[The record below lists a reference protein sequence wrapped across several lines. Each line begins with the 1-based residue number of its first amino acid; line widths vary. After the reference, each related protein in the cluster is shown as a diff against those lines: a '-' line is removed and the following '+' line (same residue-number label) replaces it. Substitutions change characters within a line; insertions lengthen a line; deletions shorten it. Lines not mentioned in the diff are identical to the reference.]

1 MVVFGIGAMK
11 MNIMKGG
18 EIVTEQKNSVAATTE
33 QIKINNINLN
43 TLFNFTKSLD
53 SDVEKFLVI
62 RAFYQLNYF
71 DLESNDRNTLEELL
85 KPIGGTK

>member
-1 MVVFGIGAMK
+1 MA
-11 MNIMKGG
+11 
-18 EIVTEQKNSVAATTE
+18 EQKNSVVAATE
-33 QIKINNINLN
+33 RQKNINNINLN

-71 DLESNDRNTLEELL
+71 DLEPNDREALEELL
-85 KPIGGTK
+85 KPMGGTK

>member
-1 MVVFGIGAMK
+1 MLNTK
-11 MNIMKGG
+11 K
-18 EIVTEQKNSVAATTE
+18 SVAATTE

-71 DLESNDRNTLEELL
+71 DLEPNDRDVLEELL

>member
-1 MVVFGIGAMK
+1 MLD
-11 MNIMKGG
+11 
-18 EIVTEQKNSVAATTE
+18 TKNSVAATTE
-33 QIKINNINLN
+33 NKNINNINLN

-62 RAFYQLNYF
+62 KAFYQLNYF
-71 DLESNDRNTLEELL
+71 DLELNDREALEELL

>member
-1 MVVFGIGAMK
+1 MLD
-11 MNIMKGG
+11 
-18 EIVTEQKNSVAATTE
+18 TKNSVAATTE
-33 QIKINNINLN
+33 RQKNINNINLN
-43 TLFNFTKSLD
+43 TLFNFTKTLD

-71 DLESNDRNTLEELL
+71 DLELNDRETLEELL

>member
-1 MVVFGIGAMK
+1 MLD
-11 MNIMKGG
+11 
-18 EIVTEQKNSVAATTE
+18 TKNSVAATTE
-33 QIKINNINLN
+33 RQKNINNINLN

-71 DLESNDRNTLEELL
+71 DLESNDREVLEELL
-85 KPIGGTK
+85 KPIRGTK

>member
-1 MVVFGIGAMK
+1 MA
-11 MNIMKGG
+11 
-18 EIVTEQKNSVAATTE
+18 EQKNSVATTTE
-33 QIKINNINLN
+33 NKNINNINLN

-53 SDVEKFLVI
+53 SDVDKFLVI

-71 DLESNDRNTLEELL
+71 DLESNDREALEELL

>member
-1 MVVFGIGAMK
+1 MA
-11 MNIMKGG
+11 
-18 EIVTEQKNSVAATTE
+18 EQKNSVAATTE
-33 QIKINNINLN
+33 QKNINNINPN

-71 DLESNDRNTLEELL
+71 DLESNDREALEELL

>member
-1 MVVFGIGAMK
+1 M
-11 MNIMKGG
+11 
-18 EIVTEQKNSVAATTE
+18 AATTE

-71 DLESNDRNTLEELL
+71 DLELNDRETLEELL
-85 KPIGGTK
+85 KTIGGTK

>member
-1 MVVFGIGAMK
+1 MA
-11 MNIMKGG
+11 
-18 EIVTEQKNSVAATTE
+18 EQKNSVTVTTE
-33 QIKINNINLN
+33 NKNINNINLN

-62 RAFYQLNYF
+62 KAFYQLNYF
-71 DLESNDRNTLEELL
+71 DLEINERNVLEKLL

>member
-1 MVVFGIGAMK
+1 MI
-11 MNIMKGG
+11 KGG
-18 EIVTEQKNSVAATTE
+18 EIVAEQKNSVAATTE
-33 QIKINNINLN
+33 NKNINNINLN

-71 DLESNDRNTLEELL
+71 DLESNDREALEELL
-85 KPIGGTK
+85 KPIGGTKE

>member
-1 MVVFGIGAMK
+1 MV
-11 MNIMKGG
+11 
-18 EIVTEQKNSVAATTE
+18 EQKNLVAATTE
-33 QIKINNINLN
+33 NKNINNINLN

-71 DLESNDRNTLEELL
+71 DLELNDRETLEELL

>member
-1 MVVFGIGAMK
+1 
-11 MNIMKGG
+11 MKGG
-18 EIVTEQKNSVAATTE
+18 EIVAEQKKSVVAATEKT
-33 QIKINNINLN
+33 KINNINFN

-71 DLESNDRNTLEELL
+71 DLESNDREALEELL

>member
-1 MVVFGIGAMK
+1 MA
-11 MNIMKGG
+11 
-18 EIVTEQKNSVAATTE
+18 EQKNSVAVTTE
-33 QIKINNINLN
+33 NKNINNINLN

-71 DLESNDRNTLEELL
+71 DLESNDRKALEELL

>member
-1 MVVFGIGAMK
+1 MLD
-11 MNIMKGG
+11 
-18 EIVTEQKNSVAATTE
+18 TKNSVAATTE

-43 TLFNFTKSLD
+43 ILFNFTKSLD

-71 DLESNDRNTLEELL
+71 DLESNDREVLEELL

>member
-1 MVVFGIGAMK
+1 MA
-11 MNIMKGG
+11 
-18 EIVTEQKNSVAATTE
+18 EQKNSVATTTE
-33 QIKINNINLN
+33 NKNINNINLN

-62 RAFYQLNYF
+62 KAFYQLNYF
-71 DLESNDRNTLEELL
+71 DLESNDREALEELL

>member
-1 MVVFGIGAMK
+1 MLNTK
-11 MNIMKGG
+11 K
-18 EIVTEQKNSVAATTE
+18 SVAATTE
-33 QIKINNINLN
+33 RQKNINNINLN
-43 TLFNFTKSLD
+43 TLFNFTKTLD

-71 DLESNDRNTLEELL
+71 DLEPNDRDVLEELL

>member
-1 MVVFGIGAMK
+1 MLNTK
-11 MNIMKGG
+11 K
-18 EIVTEQKNSVAATTE
+18 SVAATTE

-43 TLFNFTKSLD
+43 TLFNFTKTLD

-71 DLESNDRNTLEELL
+71 DLEPNDRDVLEKLL

>member
-1 MVVFGIGAMK
+1 MLD
-11 MNIMKGG
+11 
-18 EIVTEQKNSVAATTE
+18 TKNSVAATTE
-33 QIKINNINLN
+33 RQKNINNINLN

-71 DLESNDRNTLEELL
+71 DLELNDRETLEELL

>member
-1 MVVFGIGAMK
+1 MA
-11 MNIMKGG
+11 
-18 EIVTEQKNSVAATTE
+18 EQKNSVAATTE
-33 QIKINNINLN
+33 RQKNINNINLN

-62 RAFYQLNYF
+62 KAFYQLNYF
-71 DLESNDRNTLEELL
+71 DLEINERNVLEELL

>member
-1 MVVFGIGAMK
+1 MLD
-11 MNIMKGG
+11 
-18 EIVTEQKNSVAATTE
+18 TKNSVAATTE
-33 QIKINNINLN
+33 QQKNINNINLN

-53 SDVEKFLVI
+53 SDVDKFLVI

-71 DLESNDRNTLEELL
+71 DLESNDREALEELL

>member
-1 MVVFGIGAMK
+1 MA
-11 MNIMKGG
+11 
-18 EIVTEQKNSVAATTE
+18 EQKNSVAATTE

-71 DLESNDRNTLEELL
+71 DLESNDRKALEELL

>member
-1 MVVFGIGAMK
+1 MLNK
-11 MNIMKGG
+11 
-18 EIVTEQKNSVAATTE
+18 KNSVAATTE
-33 QIKINNINLN
+33 RQKNINNINLN
-43 TLFNFTKSLD
+43 TLFNFTKTLD

-71 DLESNDRNTLEELL
+71 DLEPNDRDVLEELL

>member
-1 MVVFGIGAMK
+1 MLD
-11 MNIMKGG
+11 
-18 EIVTEQKNSVAATTE
+18 TKNSVAATTE
-33 QIKINNINLN
+33 NKNINNINLN
-43 TLFNFTKSLD
+43 ILFNFTKSLD

-71 DLESNDRNTLEELL
+71 DLEINERNVLEELL

>member
-1 MVVFGIGAMK
+1 MLD
-11 MNIMKGG
+11 
-18 EIVTEQKNSVAATTE
+18 TKNSVVATTE
-33 QIKINNINLN
+33 RQKNINNINLN
-43 TLFNFTKSLD
+43 TLFNFTKTLD

-71 DLESNDRNTLEELL
+71 DLESNDREALEELL

>member
-1 MVVFGIGAMK
+1 MA
-11 MNIMKGG
+11 
-18 EIVTEQKNSVAATTE
+18 EQKNSVAATTE
-33 QIKINNINLN
+33 NKNINNINLN

-71 DLESNDRNTLEELL
+71 DLESNDRETLEELL

>member
-1 MVVFGIGAMK
+1 MA
-11 MNIMKGG
+11 
-18 EIVTEQKNSVAATTE
+18 EQKNSVAVTTE
-33 QIKINNINLN
+33 NKNINNINLN

>member
-1 MVVFGIGAMK
+1 MLD
-11 MNIMKGG
+11 
-18 EIVTEQKNSVAATTE
+18 TKNSVAATTE
-33 QIKINNINLN
+33 RQKNINNINLN

-71 DLESNDRNTLEELL
+71 DLEPNDRDILEELL

>member
-1 MVVFGIGAMK
+1 MV
-11 MNIMKGG
+11 
-18 EIVTEQKNSVAATTE
+18 EQKNSVAATTE
-33 QIKINNINLN
+33 RQKNINNINLN

-53 SDVEKFLVI
+53 SDVDKFLVI

-71 DLESNDRNTLEELL
+71 DLESNDREALEELL

>member
-1 MVVFGIGAMK
+1 MLD
-11 MNIMKGG
+11 
-18 EIVTEQKNSVAATTE
+18 TKNSVAATTE

-62 RAFYQLNYF
+62 KAFYQLNYF
-71 DLESNDRNTLEELL
+71 DLESNDREALEELL

>member
-1 MVVFGIGAMK
+1 MA
-11 MNIMKGG
+11 
-18 EIVTEQKNSVAATTE
+18 EQKNSVAATTE

-53 SDVEKFLVI
+53 SDVERFLVI

-71 DLESNDRNTLEELL
+71 DLELNDREALEELL

>member
-1 MVVFGIGAMK
+1 MLD
-11 MNIMKGG
+11 
-18 EIVTEQKNSVAATTE
+18 TKNSVAATTE
-33 QIKINNINLN
+33 RQKNINNINLN

-71 DLESNDRNTLEELL
+71 DLEPNDRDVL
-85 KPIGGTK
+85 

>member
-1 MVVFGIGAMK
+1 MA
-11 MNIMKGG
+11 
-18 EIVTEQKNSVAATTE
+18 EQKNSVTVTTE
-33 QIKINNINLN
+33 NKNINNINLN

-53 SDVEKFLVI
+53 SDVERFLVI